1 MTKIDYSFTMLEAP
15 EQALARFR
23 DDMSGELDRKAEF
36 TLFKEQPGQLH
47 YTQGGD
53 NEDFRSL
60 GYRHRGEDE
69 ALEFG
74 RLETSRR
81 LTVTFAPAGSGS
93 SVHIEGHC
101 EGEIRKGLEDL
112 GTPGHWPEG
121 REGAAEA

>member
-36 TLFKEQPGQLH
+36 TLFKEEPAKLH

-53 NEDFRSL
+53 NEDFESL
-60 GYRHRGEDE
+60 GPRRRGEDE
-69 ALEFG
+69 VLEFG

-81 LTVTFAPAGSGS
+81 LTVTFASEGSGS
-93 SVHIEGHC
+93 SVRIQGHC
-101 EGEIRKGLEDL
+101 EREIRKGLEAL

-121 REGAAEA
+121 REGEAEG